1 MALDRELAFADE
13 FGRFFARQYG
23 MAPMNGRV
31 LGWLLIC
38 DPPAQ
43 TAAEIAEA
51 LQASRSAVGTAVDL
65 LERAAL
71 VRRTRAPGERAD
83 RIAINPNAAEQGLE
97 SPAEYAGLHA
107 LAVHGL
113 EILADEPPAR
123 RRRLLEMAALHEFL
137 MRRLPALSA
146 EWRAHRDALLASGE
160 LPPDD
165 PSLP

>member
-1 MALDRELAFADE
+1 MAYERELAFADE

-65 LERAAL
+65 LEKAAL
-71 VRRTRAPGERAD
+71 VRRTRAPGERAA
-83 RIAINPNAAEQGLE
+83 RISINPNAAEQGLE
-97 SPAEYAGLHA
+97 SPAEYAALHA
-107 LAVHGL
+107 LALHGL
-113 EILADEPPAR
+113 EILAGEPAAR
-123 RRRLLEMAALHEFL
+123 RRRLLEMAAFHDFL
-137 MRRLPALSA
+137 IERLPALAA
-146 EWRAHRDALLASGE
+146 EWRAHRDSLLASGE
-160 LPPDD
+160 LPDD
-165 PSLP
+165 SPLT